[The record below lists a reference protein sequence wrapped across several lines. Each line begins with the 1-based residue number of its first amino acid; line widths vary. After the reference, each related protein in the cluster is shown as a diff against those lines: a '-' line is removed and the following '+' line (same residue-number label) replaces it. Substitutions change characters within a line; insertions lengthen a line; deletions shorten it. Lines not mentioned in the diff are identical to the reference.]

1 MTRAPRRKPPKH
13 LPKAF
18 PDGHPLR
25 DEMTPQEWVGQRLV
39 ELWRQECEEKQ
50 ANWVHD
56 WTPNVRKQ
64 WAKANR
70 VPTWRDDRV
79 GWRPTAKTTWRKW
92 SRLFILTEGFL
103 TRRTTETIRPTRQ
116 YAEIR
121 KQEPARIIT
130 PPRPKGAW
138 KFIFAQVGAEVEQQ
152 YRMAISDRTLKRCLH
167 AYRRLEDE
175 IEQSIDFRYVI
186 WFLAP
191 NLGPISA

>member
-1 MTRAPRRKPPKH
+1 VTRAPRRKPPKH

-39 ELWRQECEEKQ
+39 ELWRQEGEEKQ

-56 WTPNVRKQ
+56 WTPNVRKP

-70 VPTWRDDRV
+70 VDVERRSSWLASHGEDHLAEVEQAIHTDRGVPHSPDD
-79 GWRPTAKTTWRKW
+79 GDDPAY
-92 SRLFILTEGFL
+92 EA
-103 TRRTTETIRPTRQ
+103 IR
-116 YAEIR
+116 EIR

-152 YRMAISDRTLKRCLH
+152 YRMAISNRTLKRCLH

-175 IEQSIDFRYVI
+175 IEQSID
-186 WFLAP
+186 LDM
-191 NLGPISA
+191 